1 MLCVSKIFNKRKDC
15 TRRTDVEATQTAR
28 MDVGR
33 VVKFATFSRALT
45 LLLQAVFNSLI
56 PDHVPDAFSPP
67 HVAEPKC
74 WDSLVEV
81 IFGGLSRWDAEHFLF
96 IAERGYVYEH
106 NFAFFPL
113 LPLSLRA
120 VAATVFWPLGGL
132 LNFRS
137 RLLLSVVLINS
148 VLFVLNAV
156 TLYSLGR
163 LVLQDRRLA
172 YYSSLLYCIT
182 PANVF
187 MAAAYSES
195 LFAFLAFGAMWLL
208 EKGQALTSCFV
219 FALAT
224 ATRSNGIVSVGFLLY
239 IQFQRC
245 ILQARVVGRTAVK
258 LTKFLSY
265 ARISF
270 QFVLSVAVGT
280 AVVLLP
286 FGLFQ
291 YYGYVTFCKPTMK
304 PELISNALLELS
316 EQKGYRVPDMTRD
329 SPSWCFHQYP
339 LLYSY
344 IQDVYWNVGFL
355 RYYKLRQVPNF
366 LLALPV
372 TVLGTAAAWQY
383 CTANPWFCLQ
393 LGLIDGKQKG
403 QRGENPDL
411 KGSDKPAS
419 GFYSPKVFVY
429 LVHATV
435 LLAFGVFC
443 MHIQVLT
450 RFLASSSPV
459 LYWFSAHL
467 LQKHEPFYSTDR
479 VEKAAS
485 STQSH
490 TRRARM
496 PTSSDACMT
505 GSEWRILPQNPLT
518 ELLLNWAHCSAVTKC
533 LLGYFISYWVLGLV
547 LHCNWLPWT

>member
-1 MLCVSKIFNKRKDC
+1 LVVSF
-15 TRRTDVEATQTAR
+15 
-28 MDVGR
+28 
-33 VVKFATFSRALT
+33 
-45 LLLQAVFNSLI
+45 QAVFNSLI

-74 WDSLVEV
+74 WDSLVDV

-245 ILQARVVGRTAVK
+245 ILQ
-258 LTKFLSY
+258 TKFLSY

-270 QFVLSVAVGT
+270 QFVLSAAVGT

-316 EQKGYRVPDMTRD
+316 EKKGYWVPDMTRD

-393 LGLIDGKQKG
+393 LGLIDGKQK
-403 QRGENPDL
+403 E
-411 KGSDKPAS
+411 GSDKPAS

-443 MHIQVLT
+443 MHIQVIV
-450 RFLASSSPV
+450 F
-459 LYWFSAHL
+459 F
-467 LQKHEPFYSTDR
+467 
-479 VEKAAS
+479 
-485 STQSH
+485 
-490 TRRARM
+490 M
-496 PTSSDACMT
+496 
-505 GSEWRILPQNPLT
+505 
-518 ELLLNWAHCSAVTKC
+518 
-533 LLGYFISYWVLGLV
+533 
-547 LHCNWLPWT
+547 